1 MPSKRKEVEN
11 EIAKIN
17 KEIGALKWALKND
30 VLTAK
35 KRQDKIDKI
44 KELKKTRKDLTKTID
59 GWRVKRVSSQ
69 KQ

>member
-1 MPSKRKEVEN
+1 M
-11 EIAKIN
+11 
-17 KEIGALKWALKND
+17 GFKND

-59 GWRVKRVSSQ
+59 SWRVKRVSSQ